1 MPESKPVSV
10 SKAEFD
16 RLQEKLVPLWKS
28 IERFNQDPQTIV
40 VVPSMSIDAIGSG
53 TLMQAF
59 EERFLFLLLLLRQP
73 RARLIYVT
81 SQMILPN
88 IIDYY
93 LDLLPGVIPSH
104 ARPRLFLIAPLD
116 GSARP
121 LSDKLLDRPRL
132 IERIRSLIMDP
143 ARAHLVPF
151 NTTSREKELALRLGI
166 PMYGADP
173 KFFSLGTKSGCRKIF
188 MEENVPHPLGHENL
202 GSKEELIEAIAQ
214 MRARKPS
221 IKQVLVKLNEGVSG
235 KGNAIIDLRGL
246 PAVVPTGRDDAG
258 SRNRPRGGRDRRSR
272 LQRIDDAGHTDV
284 STRTGSPILATTSK
298 ERAMLEE
305 RLRAMQFESKAVTY
319 ESYMKK
325 LEERK
330 GIVEER
336 IMGEEFRSPSVQ
348 LRITPLGKVEL
359 LSTHDQLLGGPSGQ
373 SYLGCVFPA
382 DKGYAALI
390 TREAAKVGKRLAKEG
405 VIGRFALDFVVV
417 RSNGKWEPYAI
428 EINLR
433 KGGTTH
439 PFLTLQF
446 LTDGK
451 YDPDTAIFTAPNGQQ
466 KFFVASD
473 HVESPAYRTLTPD
486 DLFDIVVRHNLHF
499 GQTRQ
504 TGVVF
509 HMMSALGE
517 LGRTGLTAVGNS
529 RDDAE
534 ALYERAIA
542 VLDQETRSDGD
553 ALRG

>member
-1 MPESKPVSV
+1 MRFNSALMSEREV
-10 SKAEFD
+10 SKAFSAEFD
-16 RLQEKLVPLWKS
+16 RLQKKLVPLWKS

-40 VVPSMSIDAIGSG
+40 VVPSMSIDAISSG
-53 TLMQAF
+53 AVMQAY

-81 SQMILPN
+81 SQRILPS

-93 LDLLPGVIPSH
+93 LALLPGVIPSH
-104 ARPRLFLIAPLD
+104 ARQRLFLISPLD

-143 ARAHLVPF
+143 NRAHLVPF
-151 NTTSREKELALRLGI
+151 NTTDREKELALRLGI

-173 KFFSLGTKSGCRKIF
+173 KFFPLGTKSGCRKIF
-188 MEENVPHPLGHENL
+188 LEEAIAHPLGYENVA
-202 GSKEELIEAIAQ
+202 SKDDVIQAVTQ
-214 MRARKPS
+214 MRTTKPA

-235 KGNAIIDLRGL
+235 EGNAVVDLTGL
-246 PAVVPTGRDDAG
+246 PPSGDSNEAAALE
-258 SRNRPRGGRDRRSR
+258 DR
-272 LQRIDDAGHTDV
+272 L
-284 STRTGSPILATTSK
+284 K
-298 ERAMLEE
+298 AM
-305 RLRAMQFESKAVTY
+305 RFELKGITY
-319 ESYMKK
+319 DSYMKK
-325 LEERK
+325 LEARR

-336 IMGEEFRSPSVQ
+336 ITGEEFRSPSVQ
-348 LRITPLGKVEL
+348 LRVTPLGSVEL
-359 LSTHDQLLGGPSGQ
+359 LSTHDQLLGGPTGQ

-382 DKGYAALI
+382 DTTYASLI

-417 RSNGKWEPYAI
+417 RSNGKWDPYAI

-446 LTDGK
+446 LTDGT
-451 YDPDTAIFTAPNGQQ
+451 YDSEAAIFTAPSGQQ

-473 HVESPAYRTLTPD
+473 HVESARYRTLTPD
-486 DLFDIVVRHNLHF
+486 DLFDIVVRHGLHF

-517 LGRTGLTAVGNS
+517 LGRMGLTAVGNS
-529 RDDAE
+529 HEEAK
-534 ALYERAIA
+534 ALYTRTEAI
-542 VLDQETRSDGD
+542 LDQE
-553 ALRG
+553 AQ